1 MSQGIAAIF
10 LDRDGTI
17 NFDHGYIYKIDNFQF
32 IEGVIEAMLELKK
45 MNYALIIVT
54 NQSGITRGLFTEIQ
68 FLELTKWMNWSLI
81 NRGIQL
87 DGIYYCPH
95 YPDAVKQKYKQ
106 ICDCRKPKAGL
117 LLKAQRQLNIN
128 MTSSYM
134 VGDKLSDMQAGKK
147 AHIGTNVLV
156 TTGKSFTEDNKK
168 YANWIINSLVDL
180 PNKIKISNKDNSFIH
195 K

>member
-1 MSQGIAAIF
+1 MSQSIPAIF

-45 MNYALIIVT
+45 MDYALVVVT
-54 NQSGITRGLFTEIQ
+54 NQSGITRGLFTETQ

-95 YPDAVKQKYKQ
+95 YPDPVKQKYKQ

-117 LLKAQRQLNIN
+117 LLKAQKQLNIN

-180 PNKIKISNKDNSFIH
+180 PNKIKISNKDSNFIH

>member
-1 MSQGIAAIF
+1 MSQGIPAIF

-17 NFDHGYIYKIDNFQF
+17 NLDHGYIYKIDNFQF
-32 IEGVIEAMLELKK
+32 IEGVIEAMFELKK
-45 MNYALIIVT
+45 MDYALIIVT
-54 NQSGITRGLFTEIQ
+54 NQSGITRGLFTETQ
-68 FLELTKWMNWSLI
+68 FLELTKWMNWFFI

-95 YPDAVKQKYKQ
+95 YPDTVKQKYKQ

-117 LLKAQRQLNIN
+117 LLKAQKQLNIN

-134 VGDKLSDMQAGKK
+134 VGDKLSDMQAGKE

-180 PNKIKISNKDNSFIH
+180 PNKIKISNKR
-195 K
+195 